1 MPRRL
6 IRRLRARNGGWLGL
20 AALVVILGLGLG
32 LRLEYAIDGRP
43 PVYDAKAYARIAAH
57 LEDGKGFTAG
67 RRATQPSSNYS
78 PGLPLLV
85 AGIYAVTGGVDGEL
99 ARIVLA
105 VIASLAVLFTYLLG
119 RRLGGVIGDR
129 AGAVGDKAGVV
140 GDRTGVIAG
149 LIGAAAVA
157 IYPALLEYGGML
169 MSEPLAATLLSGGV
183 LALLWAGDR
192 MRGGGADRGG
202 RTSAG
207 GGAAWW
213 RWLLAGVALGALSLV
228 RPEYLAV
235 AFLLALLVLLR
246 GVWLSF
252 LRNRRRKD
260 NHEAAARGKDNH
272 TGGGLGWRGSLG
284 AAALVCVG
292 IVVVVAPWTVRNA
305 YALDRFVPIST
316 GGGQVLFAGSY
327 LPSDGDPEKVG
338 AEVVERHPE
347 LFAPKA
353 VKELRLEQIL
363 ARLAH
368 SRYPELETDEALAK
382 MGRERLGDAISEEP
396 LEYAGF
402 LATKIARVWS
412 HGPRKIMR
420 DEIWEALHWV
430 LIGLGLIGLAVL
442 LWRRRWEA
450 VLIAAVFLAITAV
463 CAVLV
468 ASPRRVLVMMPLIA
482 ACAGFGAVW
491 LDAQSLKL
499 GAPSQDGPETGPG
512 ASPDPAP

>member
-1 MPRRL
+1 MPSGLAARSGGRL
-6 IRRLRARNGGWLGL
+6 SGLAARNGGRLGL
-20 AALVVILGLGLG
+20 AALIAILLLGLG
-32 LRLEYAIDGRP
+32 LRLDYAIDGRP

-57 LEDGKGFTAG
+57 LEAGDGFTAG

-85 AGIYAVTGGVDGEL
+85 AGIYLVTGGVEGEL

-119 RRLGGVIGDR
+119 RRLGGVLGS
-129 AGAVGDKAGVV
+129 GAGVV
-140 GDRTGVIAG
+140 AG
-149 LIGAAAVA
+149 LIAAAAVA

-169 MSEPLAATLLSGGV
+169 MSEPLAATLLSGGL
-183 LALLWAGDR
+183 LALLWAGD
-192 MRGGGADRGG
+192 
-202 RTSAG
+202 AG
-207 GGAAWW
+207 GAWW
-213 RWLLAGVALGALSLV
+213 RWLLAGATFGGLSLV

-235 AFLLALLVLLR
+235 SFLLALLVLIR
-246 GVWLSF
+246 GLW
-252 LRNRRRKD
+252 R
-260 NHEAAARGKDNH
+260 ARLPNDPDS
-272 TGGGLGWRGSLG
+272 GSKGNLIQAVG

-305 YALDRFVPIST
+305 VALERFVPIST

-327 LPSDGDPEKVG
+327 LPSGGDPEKVG
-338 AEVVERHPE
+338 VEVVERHPE

-353 VKELRLEQIL
+353 AKELRLEQIL
-363 ARLAH
+363 ARLAQ

-402 LATKIARVWS
+402 LAAKIARVWS

-420 DEIWEALHWV
+420 DELWEALHWTLV
-430 LIGLGLIGLAVL
+430 GLGLIGLAVL
-442 LWRRRWEA
+442 LSKRRWEA

-491 LDAQSLKL
+491 LDAQSFRL
-499 GAPSQDGPETGPG
+499 GAPSQDAPQSDPG
-512 ASPDPAP
+512 ASPEPAP